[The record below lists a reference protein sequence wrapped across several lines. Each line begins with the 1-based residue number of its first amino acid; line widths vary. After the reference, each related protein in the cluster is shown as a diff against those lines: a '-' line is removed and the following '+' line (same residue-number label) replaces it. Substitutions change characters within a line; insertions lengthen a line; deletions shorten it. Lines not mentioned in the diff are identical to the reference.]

1 MDRKLNICAMIPARI
16 GSSRLKYKNFA
27 LLDGK
32 PLIFYAINAA
42 KQSAVF
48 DNIVLNSD
56 DIVFKSIA
64 DRYGIDFYLRQKRL
78 GSSITKSDE
87 VVSDFITHRPEADIV
102 VWVNSIAPLMDSNHI
117 KETLDYFVN
126 SNLDSLITS
135 EKKYV
140 HANFLK
146 DEINYSKGE
155 AFAQTQNLQPVE
167 LFNYCL
173 MMWRVESFKASFREN
188 EFGLMCGNFSTYSL
202 KGIDVIIK
210 TAQDLQLAE
219 KIMISKKEE
228 LLGVT
233 YDDTLN
239 FQFVR

>member
-1 MDRKLNICAMIPARI
+1 MKKNLNICAMIPARI

-27 LLDGK
+27 LLDDK
-32 PLIFYAINAA
+32 PLISYAINAA
-42 KQSAVF
+42 KQSGVF
-48 DNIVLNSD
+48 DDIVLNSD

-64 DRYGIDFYLRQKRL
+64 DRYGIDFYLREKRL

-87 VVSDFITHRPEADIV
+87 VVNDFIMHRPEADIV

-117 KETLDYFVN
+117 VETLGYFLN

-140 HANFLK
+140 HTNFCK
-146 DEINYSKGE
+146 DEINYSKDE
-155 AFAQTQNLQPVE
+155 VFAQTQDLQPVE

-173 MMWRVESFKASFREN
+173 MMWRVESFRSSFCEN
-188 EFGLMCGNFSTYSL
+188 GFGLMCGNFDTYPL
-202 KGIDVIIK
+202 DGIDVIIK

-219 KIMISKKEE
+219 KIIISKKEE
-228 LLGVT
+228 LLEVK
-233 YDDTLN
+233 YDETLN
-239 FQFVR
+239 F

>member
-1 MDRKLNICAMIPARI
+1 MDKKLNICAMIPARI

-126 SNLDSLITS
+126 SNLDSLITT
-135 EKKYV
+135 ENKYV
-140 HANFLK
+140 HANFLRE
-146 DEINYSKGE
+146 EINYSKSE
-155 AFAQTQNLQPVE
+155 VFAQTQDLQPIE

-173 MMWRVESFKASFREN
+173 MMWRVESFKKSFSESG
-188 EFGLMCGNFSTYSL
+188 FGLMCGNFGTYPL
-202 KGIDVIIK
+202 EDIDVIIK
-210 TAQDLQLAE
+210 TAKDLQLAE
-219 KIMISKKEE
+219 KIMMSKKEE
-228 LLGVT
+228 LLAVT
-233 YDDTLN
+233 YDDELK
-239 FQFVR
+239 F